1 MPKSP
6 DNEQS
11 LKSSALRTTV
21 KAQTL
26 AQAART
32 RLQAVRDEVAERGDR
47 GDGPIPTVIIILA
60 TIAGA
65 LLIAGALATL
75 YGKYSAKIGGE

>member
-1 MPKSP
+1 VPKIP
-6 DNEQS
+6 DNSPS
-11 LKSSALRTTV
+11 LTDSALRATV

-26 AQAART
+26 ARAVRT
-32 RLQAVRDEVAERGDR
+32 RVQAVQDEVAERGDR
-47 GDGPIPTVIIILA
+47 GDGPIPTVIIIMA

-75 YGKYSAKIGGE
+75 YGKYSAKLGGE